1 MDDYSINSLTESKNE
16 WCARL
21 VSILSFNVI
30 EGIKSIYAEA
40 VKLCVENDEENK
52 YLMTFQNLLSQIP
65 QWNENTIENET
76 KRIEVESKCKYLE
89 DLITCVHI
97 IQLKALSCIRVGQ
110 KQKKIDIDI
119 PSINK
124 FIHQTYV
131 NSARKLYTNV
141 YLFEKDLLPLQLQ
154 KNNRELEILIK
165 EAILIT
171 IRDNIP
177 VERIL
182 RAYMDETEEI
192 EETDQQEREL
202 NRMIAEREAETD
214 LSGNIKLSTESK
226 INQSVQSSLNNLAI
240 KTESAINPESDVKME
255 STINLESDV
264 KTESA
269 VPSMDALLSEN
280 NKDIQSTPTLEE
292 KSQFSLNFSNTNNLI
307 DANNNEKVI
316 TAESPT
322 LTSQNK
328 DENND
333 SILNIG
339 DDYDNSKDNMD
350 IISLE

>member
-1 MDDYSINSLTESKNE
+1 M
-16 WCARL
+16 
-21 VSILSFNVI
+21 
-30 EGIKSIYAEA
+30 
-40 VKLCVENDEENK
+40 
-52 YLMTFQNLLSQIP
+52 
-65 QWNENTIENET
+65 
-76 KRIEVESKCKYLE
+76 
-89 DLITCVHI
+89 
-97 IQLKALSCIRVGQ
+97 
-110 KQKKIDIDI
+110 KIG
-119 PSINK
+119 K
-124 FIHQTYV
+124 
-131 NSARKLYTNV
+131 
-141 YLFEKDLLPLQLQ
+141 
-154 KNNRELEILIK
+154 
-165 EAILIT
+165 
-171 IRDNIP
+171 
-177 VERIL
+177 
-182 RAYMDETEEI
+182 
-192 EETDQQEREL
+192 
-202 NRMIAEREAETD
+202 
-214 LSGNIKLSTESK
+214 
-226 INQSVQSSLNNLAI
+226 SLNNLAI